1 MCCCGCCCCCCC
13 WCVVPLLFGGFLTGP
28 LTAPPLNLDGERFL
42 VIFCCFCQF
51 FALRTTSKEHW
62 GGGGEGWDIAE
73 LFSHFWVIFQ
83 TLRNTNLCS
92 HQAHLLEYSFLSVKV
107 MWVKRNPLK
116 AKSRKPQF
124 NQSILMLF

>member
-1 MCCCGCCCCCCC
+1 MLLWLLLLLLLLVCCA
-13 WCVVPLLFGGFLTGP
+13 VVVRWLPDRTFDGSSPQPGWRKISCYFLLFLS
-28 LTAPPLNLDGERFL
+28 
-42 VIFCCFCQF
+42 IFCLKNNVKR
-51 FALRTTSKEHW
+51 AL
-62 GGGGEGWDIAE
+62 GGGGEGWDNAE
-73 LFSHFWVIFQ
+73 NFSQFWVIFQ